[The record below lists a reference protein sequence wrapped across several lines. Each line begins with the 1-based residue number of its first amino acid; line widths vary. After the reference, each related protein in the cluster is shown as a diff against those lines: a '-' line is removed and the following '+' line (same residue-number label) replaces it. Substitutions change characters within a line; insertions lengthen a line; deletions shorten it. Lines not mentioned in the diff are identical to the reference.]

1 MKRFEGNPI
10 LKPIG
15 KNNWESRTVS
25 NAACIRINKKIHLLY
40 RAVGNDNIS
49 RIGYATSSDGYHID
63 ERLPN
68 PIFSPLNKSENAGC
82 EDPRVTLIGDSLLM
96 TYVAYG
102 QYAYHKVYQVALTSI
117 SIKSFL
123 ARQWQWGDRQLCLPG
138 IRNKDAIIFPKKVK
152 GEYIMFLRFDP
163 DICIARSNNLDLW
176 YKLKFVMGPRLDSW
190 DSFKV
195 GASGLP
201 IELNE
206 GWLFIYHGLNYS
218 KVYSLGVALLDK
230 ENPEQVIYRSKD
242 PILTPEK
249 DYERLGKV
257 PNVIFS
263 CGSVLM
269 DGKVLIYYGGAD
281 SVLCVVTYDLAELL
295 PKK

>member
-68 PIFSPLNKSENAGC
+68 PIFSPLNHSENAGC

-102 QYAYHKVYQVALTSI
+102 QI
-117 SIKSFL
+117 SIWSS
-123 ARQWQWGDRQLCLPG
+123 LPSCF
-138 IRNKDAIIFPKKVK
+138 NLYFYKKLFGK
-152 GEYIMFLRFDP
+152 TM
-163 DICIARSNNLDLW
+163 A
-176 YKLKFVMGPRLDSW
+176 MGR
-190 DSFKV
+190 
-195 GASGLP
+195 
-201 IELNE
+201 
-206 GWLFIYHGLNYS
+206 
-218 KVYSLGVALLDK
+218 
-230 ENPEQVIYRSKD
+230 
-242 PILTPEK
+242 
-249 DYERLGKV
+249 
-257 PNVIFS
+257 
-263 CGSVLM
+263 
-269 DGKVLIYYGGAD
+269 
-281 SVLCVVTYDLAELL
+281 
-295 PKK
+295 